1 MAESCQKEKNNNNEV
16 LVAAQ
21 PHARCQGGCEKG
33 DGSIEVDGG
42 LSSVSCKA
50 AESEGQALL
59 SGQQYKKTSTGHITA
74 VFNLW

>member
-1 MAESCQKEKNNNNEV
+1 MS
-16 LVAAQ
+16 
-21 PHARCQGGCEKG
+21 RGGCEKG

-59 SGQQYKKTSTGHITA
+59 SGQQYKKPQPDILLPFSIYGRTSVVILPQSRLT
-74 VFNLW
+74 

>member
-1 MAESCQKEKNNNNEV
+1 MS
-16 LVAAQ
+16 
-21 PHARCQGGCEKG
+21 RGGCEKG